1 MQCIGS
7 VSHADSA
14 KAAFCW
20 QISRTSCIQILTIH
34 ALFITVQGIAKRVL
48 ASRRV
53 MFYCLQPRLL
63 NPFSKDGRDRRG
75 VEARGK
81 IST

>member
-53 MFYCLQPRLL
+53 MDHYCMDIGFY
-63 NPFSKDGRDRRG
+63 RDTRG
-75 VEARGK
+75 QRKGHK
-81 IST
+81 